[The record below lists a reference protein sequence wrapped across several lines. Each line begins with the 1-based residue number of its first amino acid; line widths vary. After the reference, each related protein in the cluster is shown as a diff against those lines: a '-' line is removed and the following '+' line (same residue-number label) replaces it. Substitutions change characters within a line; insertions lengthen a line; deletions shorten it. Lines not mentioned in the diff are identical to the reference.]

1 MLSVGFA
8 LGVATA
14 MAAMPSLGL
23 APSEARAAAKFGRES
38 FLRALDTVLD
48 RYVDPVEPSELLARG
63 LKHIVNGLD
72 AHSHYLSASERR
84 AIRKRARGGTTG
96 LTVELRRDEASG
108 RRWLEVVAVAP
119 DSPAA
124 KANIQPGDHVLSIR
138 GHDVALMHSQ
148 IEAEGLLLG
157 SVGEAIA
164 LSVQRKREVAPVPVA
179 LTLSRDRGKVV
190 HGQLLRRGSSSVAHV
205 RIRAFRRGTGERTK
219 RALASLRRAAGS
231 AGLAGI
237 VLDLRGNAG
246 GEVNEALVVA
256 DLFVDTGVL
265 MRTRGRGGRV
275 LREERAH
282 TAGSDTA
289 TPLAVLQDRHSAS
302 ASELLAAALQENGRA
317 TVVGERSYGKGTV
330 QDVIGM
336 EDGSVLTLTIA
347 RYFSPKDHVIDGVGV
362 SPDRHVALPPSTSS
376 AAGRDSGLEEA
387 VREVEARRST
397 AG

>member
-23 APSEARAAAKFGRES
+23 APSQARAASKFGRES

-48 RYVDPVEPSELLARG
+48 RYVDPVEPSRLLAEG

-72 AHSHYLSASERR
+72 AHSHYLTASERR
-84 AIRKRARGGTTG
+84 AILRRARGGTSG
-96 LTVELRRDEASG
+96 LAVELRRDDSSG
-108 RRWLEVVAVAP
+108 RRWLEVVAVTP

-124 KANIQPGDHVLSIR
+124 NENIRPGDHVLSIR
-138 GHDVALMHSQ
+138 GHDVALMNSQ
-148 IEAEGLLLG
+148 IEAEGLLVG
-157 SVGEAIA
+157 SVGETIA
-164 LSVQRKREVAPVPVA
+164 LSVQRKREVGPVPVA
-179 LTLSRDRGKVV
+179 LTLARERGKVV
-190 HGQLLRRGSSSVAHV
+190 HGKLLERGGSSVAHL
-205 RIRAFRRGTGERTK
+205 RIRAFRRGTGERAK
-219 RALASLRRAAGS
+219 RTLASLRRAAGS

-237 VLDLRGNAG
+237 VLDLRGNPG

-256 DLFVDTGVL
+256 DLFVDAGIL

-275 LREERAH
+275 LREELAH
-282 TAGSDTA
+282 AAGTDTT
-289 TPLAVLQDRHSAS
+289 TPLVVLQDRHSAS
-302 ASELLAAALQENGRA
+302 ASELLSAALQENGRA
-317 TVVGERSYGKGTV
+317 KVVGERSFGKGTV

-362 SPDRHVALPPSTSS
+362 SPDKHISVS
-376 AAGRDSGLEEA
+376 AADSSTGQRDAGVEEA
-387 VREVEARRST
+387 ARELEARSESV
-397 AG
+397 G

>member
-1 MLSVGFA
+1 MLSFGFA

-23 APSEARAAAKFGRES
+23 EPSQATAASKFGRES

-48 RYVDPVEPSELLARG
+48 RYVDPVEPSRLLAEG

-72 AHSHYLSASERR
+72 AHSHYLSASERK
-84 AIRKRARGGTTG
+84 AIRRRARGGTTG
-96 LTVELRRDEASG
+96 LTVELRRDKSSG
-108 RRWLEVVAVAP
+108 RRWLEVVAVTP
-119 DSPAA
+119 DSPAG
-124 KANIQPGDHVLSIR
+124 KENIRPGDHVLSIR

-164 LSVQRKREVAPVPVA
+164 LSVQRKREVSPVPVA
-179 LTLSRDRGKVV
+179 LTLARDRSKVV
-190 HGQLLRRGSSSVAHV
+190 HGQLLKRGGSSVAHV
-205 RIRAFRRGTGERTK
+205 RVRAFRRGTGERTK
-219 RALASLRRAAGS
+219 RTLESLRRAAGG

-237 VLDLRGNAG
+237 VLDLRGNPG

-256 DLFVDTGVL
+256 DVFVDAGIL

-282 TAGSDTA
+282 AAGTDTA
-289 TPLAVLQDRHSAS
+289 TPLVVLQDRHSAS
-302 ASELLAAALQENGRA
+302 ASELLSAALQENGRA
-317 TVVGERSYGKGTV
+317 RVVGERSYGKGTV

-362 SPDRHVALPPSTSS
+362 SPDKHIVLSS
-376 AAGRDSGLEEA
+376 AHSSADKRDAGLDEA
-387 VREVEARRST
+387 VSELEGR
-397 AG
+397 G